1 MLYDPC
7 IQGSSSFPL
16 ELGSNPKMN
25 QLLQS
30 IQQLLFP
37 AAPPEFRVSEIINP
51 EPFVRWGY
59 VNTRW
64 KGIKVIYICVLCFS

>member
-51 EPFVRWGY
+51 EPFVR
-59 VNTRW
+59 
-64 KGIKVIYICVLCFS
+64 